1 MGKIMSIIDF
11 VNTFEEWFYMA
22 NYLALELQIS
32 DIILTKMLVK
42 N

>member
-11 VNTFEEWFYMA
+11 VNTFEEWFFME
-22 NYLALELQIS
+22 NYLALELKIS
-32 DIILTKMLVK
+32 DIILSKMLVE

>member
-1 MGKIMSIIDF
+1 
-11 VNTFEEWFYMA
+11 MA